1 MARSRLTPNQKEFNR
16 QANRIKR
23 FIRNAEKR
31 GFEFQPIDLTR
42 PKRVTKKA
50 LKELQD
56 LRPKQLY
63 EKAEY
68 VDQETGQIL
77 SGTEGRSLERLRS
90 AQKREARRRFN
101 KQDYTRFTDQ
111 IIRLYTQQ
119 ILRFPSKVSQIV
131 LDALDSAIAKSGR
144 DNVANAIQTKAES
157 LSDFLNRSAFFG
169 DSIEAIKAYCQ
180 AMFGELPGMD
190 NEYLNQVI
198 DATDDEEGYSYV

>member
-1 MARSRLTPNQKEFNR
+1 MKRIRLTPNQKEFNR

-31 GFEFQPIDLTR
+31 GFEFQKIDLTR
-42 PKRVTKKA
+42 PKRVTKKV
-50 LKELQD
+50 LKELQG
-56 LRPKQLY
+56 LRSAQLY
-63 EKAEY
+63 EKAKY

-77 SGTEGRSLERLRS
+77 SGTEGRSLERTRA
-90 AQKREARRRFN
+90 AQKREARKRFN

-119 ILRFPSKVSQIV
+119 ILRFPAKVSQIV
-131 LDALDSAIAKSGR
+131 LEALDSAIARSGR
-144 DNVANAIQTKAES
+144 DNVANALQVKADS

-180 AMFGELPGMD
+180 SMFGDLPGMD
-190 NEYLNQVI
+190 SEHMKQVV
-198 DATDDEEGYSYV
+198 DATDEEEGYTYE